1 MRPEVAVLASLPA
14 GPELCAA
21 LACIDISKV
30 SGYEMVLVLRARAR
44 QGNYERG
51 MFLAA
56 VAETIRPRSE
66 WKIAFGSIRPRLYAR
81 PTALQTSSARIAW
94 RPAPP
99 SG

>member
-1 MRPEVAVLASLPA
+1 VLASLPA
-14 GPELCAA
+14 GPKLWAA
-21 LACIDISKV
+21 LARIDISKV
-30 SGYEMVLVLRARAR
+30 SGYEMVLVLRAR

-66 WKIAFGSIRPRLYAR
+66 WKTAFGSIRPRLYAR